1 MTGDDE
7 REGPHLRIDL
17 CAETGGIRL
26 HRSTP
31 LGTYTETIN
40 R

>member
-1 MTGDDE
+1 MTGDDA
-7 REGPHLRIDL
+7 RQTPDLRIEL
-17 CAETGGIRL
+17 CTETGHIRL

-31 LGTYTETIN
+31 LGTYTERID

>member
-1 MTGDDE
+1 MTGDDD
-7 REGPHLRIDL
+7 RETSDLRIDL
-17 CAETGGIRL
+17 CVETGRIRL

-31 LGTYTETIN
+31 LGTYTETVD

>member
-7 REGPHLRIDL
+7 HGKPDLRIDL
-17 CAETGGIRL
+17 CAETGRIRL

-31 LGTYTETIN
+31 LGTYTETVD

>member
-7 REGPHLRIDL
+7 PLTPDLRIDL
-17 CAETGGIRL
+17 CAETGRIRL

-31 LGTYTETIN
+31 LGTFTETIE

>member
-7 REGPHLRIDL
+7 RPKPPLRIEL
-17 CAETGGIRL
+17 CAETGRIRL
-26 HRSTP
+26 HRETP
-31 LGTYTETIN
+31 LGTYTTTVN

>member
-7 REGPHLRIDL
+7 RRVPPLRIEL
-17 CAETGGIRL
+17 CAETGRIRV
-26 HRSTP
+26 HRETP
-31 LGTYTETIN
+31 LGTYTETVN